1 MMQLWEY
8 LTLTV
13 RDGIVKSANGEML
26 AKESFWGTIKGQAFP
41 NFLNELGKLGWEV
54 VGVSSILNAAQ
65 LPVTVEMVVILKRP
79 LLSPNK

>member
-1 MMQLWEY
+1 MIQLWEY

-13 RDGIVKSANGEML
+13 RDGIVLSANGQML

-65 LPVTVEMVVILKRP
+65 LPVTVEDGGYLETPVTFAA
-79 LLSPNK
+79 